1 MEQEVMLLT
10 ELMQGITRDVATLKT
25 MVSNQPQPAAP
36 VDIRPTL
43 EQVAQALQGVRQ
55 DVRQLASKPVSTEG
69 APDLRPQL
77 EVLRQELRQ
86 RPEYRMSQY
95 VQYGAY
101 AFGLMV
107 VLLVGISWLAFDWR
121 QERDQYAQS
130 YTWANWRLRYLKQAE
145 PQYYQAIEGKFNAD
159 ANGVGQWIEQ
169 QEQADATREAARQA
183 AEQAAALTK
192 QANQLEG
199 KKNRTR

>member
-1 MEQEVMLLT
+1 MLLT
-10 ELMQGITRDVATLKT
+10 ELMQGITRDVAALKT

-36 VDIRPTL
+36 VDVRPTL

-55 DVRQLASKPVSTEG
+55 DVRQLASKPAPTEG
-69 APDLRPQL
+69 APDLRAQL

-86 RPEYRMSQY
+86 RPEYRMSRY

-199 KKNRTR
+199 KKNRIR